1 LLLKFLGSKC
11 DFFSIKGL
19 KCKKFGFND
28 FGMHASR
35 SELVTIACP
44 LVRCHTKTLL
54 LSSDWMQGN
63 VTQQVCSLNVIA
75 DADGHDQR
83 RRDKAGAVQ
92 ERWLWRRLFV
102 EGHGIMAWEEEEED
116 ATIN

>member
-1 LLLKFLGSKC
+1 VSTLDTLGLDIQQCVVSC
-11 DFFSIKGL
+11 
-19 KCKKFGFND
+19 FND

-44 LVRCHTKTLL
+44 LVRCHTQTLL